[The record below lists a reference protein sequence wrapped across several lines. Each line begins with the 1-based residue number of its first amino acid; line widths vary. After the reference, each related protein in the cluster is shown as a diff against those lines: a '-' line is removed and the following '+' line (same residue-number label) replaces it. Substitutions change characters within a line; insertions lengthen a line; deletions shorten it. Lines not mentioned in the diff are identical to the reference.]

1 MINLLPPKIKSDFQ
15 YARRNLQLRG
25 WVTAL
30 TMVFV
35 GMGAIVAFGLLDMQ
49 RSINSHQKQVADIQ
63 EVLREEKLAETEKQV
78 EEISSSL
85 RLATQVLSNTVLFS
99 KLITQ
104 IGAAMPPGAVLSSL
118 NVNKSSGGLD
128 LNANAKDY
136 TTASQVQVN
145 LSSEDNKIFAKAD
158 LISISCTAAKSGQDK
173 ANPYPCTVSL
183 RVLFNSK
190 NQFLFINQD
199 VKS

>member
-1 MINLLPPKIKSDFQ
+1 MINLLPPRIKSDFQ
-15 YARRNLQLRG
+15 YARRNLGLRG

-30 TMVFV
+30 SLVLL
-35 GMGAIVAFGLLDMQ
+35 GLGAIVAFGLLDMQ
-49 RSINSHQKQVADIQ
+49 RSIASHERQVEEIQK
-63 EVLREEKLAETEKQV
+63 VLEKEKLAETEKKV
-78 EEISSSL
+78 KEISGSL
-85 RLATQVLSNTVLFS
+85 RLATQVLSNEVLFS

-104 IGAAMPPGAVLSSL
+104 IGAVMPQGAVLSSL

-145 LSSEDNKIFAKAD
+145 LSSSDNKIFARAD
-158 LISISCTAAKSGQDK
+158 LINVACAAPKTTQDK
-173 ANPYPCTVSL
+173 PNPYPCTVSL

-199 VKS
+199 PKS